1 MLREVLA
8 IGFALL
14 PALVV
19 AQQEGGFLDIP
30 WGATP
35 DEAGEII
42 VDIDE
47 RVDMDD
53 GEVLLVLEDRIVA
66 SHRATALLWF
76 DDQGFYAGEYR
87 ITDTENS
94 GGIFRDIEQ
103 KLSTLYGQP
112 TVSETAWLPGASRK
126 QVPSLADIGRGDVQM
141 FSAWD
146 AHRVTIVQSVRVREK
161 NSAPVFAVIDHILL
175 YLDPEICG
183 AVSAHRQFFSSGL

>member
-1 MLREVLA
+1 MLRKILA

-35 DEAGEII
+35 EEAVEIL
-42 VDIDE
+42 VDVDE

-53 GEVLLVLEDRIVA
+53 GTILLVLEDRIVA
-66 SHRATALLWF
+66 SHWATALLWF
-76 DDQGFYAGEYR
+76 DEQGFHAGEYR
-87 ITDTENS
+87 ITDTDNS

-146 AHRVTIVQSVRVREK
+146 APEVTIVQSVRVREK

-175 YLDPEICG
+175 YLDAEIRD
-183 AVSAHRQFFSSGL
+183 AVSAHSQFFSSGL